1 MKQVI
6 IAVLVVVGIIGGA
19 VIFGKEKEVAG
30 SVSAH
35 VYGKAD
41 SSVVV
46 QEFADF
52 ECPAC
57 AFYFP
62 IFQELKEKYKDQ
74 VAFQFK
80 HFPLVQSHQ
89 NALAAHRAAESA
101 SKQGKFW
108 EMHDLLFT
116 NQEVWNGPS
125 QTDPVGLPTD
135 KAIQIFE
142 QYAETLGLDM
152 TKYKADVVTPETLAT
167 INADTAEGKSKYSVT
182 GTPTFI
188 INGKV
193 ITDSSTIDTV
203 EEFSAL
209 IDEALGQSTSQNV
222 DESKDTE
229 TTTTE

>member
-19 VIFGKEKEVAG
+19 VIFGKDKEVVWAT
-30 SVSAH
+30 SSL

-41 SSVVV
+41 SSVVI

-57 AFYFP
+57 GFFFP
-62 IFQELKEKYKDQ
+62 IAQEVKEKYKDQ

-89 NALAAHRAAESA
+89 NALAAHRASEAA
-101 SKQGKFW
+101 GKQNKFW
-108 EMHDLLFT
+108 EMHDLLYA

-125 QTDPVGLPTD
+125 QTDPVGIPTD
-135 KAIQIFE
+135 QAIQIFE
-142 QYAETLGLDM
+142 QYATNLSLDIA
-152 TKYKADVVTPETLAT
+152 KYKIDVGAPETLAT
-167 INADTAEGKSKYSVT
+167 INADTAEGKTTYSVQ

-193 ITDSSTIDTV
+193 ISDTSTIDSV

-209 IDEALGQSTSQNV
+209 IDEALGLNSNTQV
-222 DESKDTE
+222 DQSKDTE
-229 TTTTE
+229 TTTTQ

>member
-6 IAVLVVVGIIGGA
+6 IAILVVVGIIGGA
-19 VIFGKEKEVAG
+19 VIFGKDKEVVG
-30 SVSAH
+30 TTSSH
-35 VYGKAD
+35 IYGKTD
-41 SSVVV
+41 SSVVI

-57 AFYFP
+57 AFFFP
-62 IFQELKEKYKDQ
+62 IAQEVKEKYKDQ

-80 HFPLVQSHQ
+80 HFPLVQTHR
-89 NALAAHRAAESA
+89 NALAAHRAGEAA
-101 SKQGKFW
+101 GKQDKFW
-108 EMHDLLFT
+108 EMHDLLYT

-125 QTDPVGLPTD
+125 QSDPVGIPTEQ
-135 KAIQIFE
+135 AIQIFE
-142 QYAETLGLDM
+142 QYATTLGLDIE
-152 TKYKADVVTPETLAT
+152 KYKLDVSAPETLAT
-167 INADTAEGKSKYSVT
+167 INADTAEGKSKYSVS

-209 IDEALGQSTSQNV
+209 IDEALGQSSTSEV
-222 DESKDTE
+222 DQSKDTE